1 MSRLIDD
8 LLSLSRV
15 EQNEHLRPTTDVDLC
30 GVVQQI
36 CDSLAPI
43 AKDNR
48 VTLAL
53 SLPPSATIKG
63 DRDELVRL
71 AENLIENAI
80 KYGALPDQD
89 TRVEISITQTPEQT
103 SFKVRDHGRGIA
115 REHLPRLTERF
126 YRADAGESRAKG
138 GTGLGLALVK
148 HIAMRHRARLTIA
161 SETGQGATFEV
172 IF

>member
-1 MSRLIDD
+1 
-8 LLSLSRV
+8 V
-15 EQNEHLRPTTDVDLC
+15 
-30 GVVQQI
+30 
-36 CDSLAPI
+36 
-43 AKDNR
+43 
-48 VTLAL
+48 
-53 SLPPSATIKG
+53 IKG

-80 KYGALPDQD
+80 KYGSLPEQD
-89 TRVEISITQTPEQT
+89 TQVEVTITQLKDQT
-103 SFKVRDHGRGIA
+103 SFKVRDHGRGID
-115 REHLPRLTERF
+115 RQHLPRLTERF

-161 SETGQGATFEV
+161 SEPGQGSTFEV